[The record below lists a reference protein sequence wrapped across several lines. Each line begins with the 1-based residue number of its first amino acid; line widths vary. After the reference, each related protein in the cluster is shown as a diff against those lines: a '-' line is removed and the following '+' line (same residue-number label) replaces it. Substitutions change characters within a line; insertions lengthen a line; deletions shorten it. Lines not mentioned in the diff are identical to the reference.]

1 MRGISNFAWS
11 SDSRYICTASDDQT
25 LRIWDVNTGDS
36 VKTLKGRTNFV
47 FCVNFNPKSNFIVS
61 GHCLKTLID
70 DENPPGSFSKFS
82 PNGKFI
88 LAGTLDN
95 TLRLWNYSTGKF
107 LKTYNGHTNQK
118 FCIFSTFSV
127 LQNLLGP
134 CVSEGPFAKNVVY

>member
-1 MRGISNFAWS
+1 MGCKNGEVFEVASCSLRPRHACAFNRDGTLIVYS
-11 SDSRYICTASDDQT
+11 SDDGLC
-25 LRIWDVNTGDS
+25 RIWDTA
-36 VKTLKGRTNFV
+36 T
-47 FCVNFNPKSNFIVS
+47 

-70 DENPPGSFSKFS
+70 DENPPVSFSKFS

-118 FCIFSTFSV
+118 FCIFSTFLV